1 MHTPLPLGFAAAP
14 LLEGAVS
21 KPQASEP
28 LAGGKS
34 VQRSLAGL
42 STAQQILTQKIASE
56 CARRMLEAEPER
68 WQRSDE
74 AALIEELQLH
84 VVAARYLEH
93 YQRVMATQRKVYADA
108 SLQVRE
114 IGDQVSMRAKPFLD
128 ELESHMASL
137 AAWSDSL
144 DDPSPTSA
152 AAPLAQQSAGK
163 AVAGKGGMGNKG
175 GMGGLGMTKKKKK
188 KK

>member
-1 MHTPLPLGFAAAP
+1 M
-14 LLEGAVS
+14 S

-28 LAGGKS
+28 LAGGTS

-42 STAQQILTQKIASE
+42 SAAQQILTQKIASE

-68 WQRSDE
+68 WQGRDE
-74 AALIEELQLH
+74 AALIDELQLH

-137 AAWSDSL
+137 AAWSDGL
-144 DDPSPTSA
+144 DDPSPTAS
-152 AAPLAQQSAGK
+152 PSAQQSTGK
-163 AVAGKGGMGNKG
+163 AVAGKGGMGSKG
-175 GMGGLGMTKKKKK
+175 GMGGTGMTKKKKK
-188 KK
+188 RK